1 MFEVKKSPF
10 HLLETKFPQTA
21 LLGRGCLV
29 LSLEDEVV
37 GWNPLARDDG
47 YENKGVHLSYALK
60 SSLADSLTDSRPST
74 PRFCLFQM
82 AH

>member
-10 HLLETKFPQTA
+10 HPLETKFPQTHYWEGTVLCCPLKMK
-21 LLGRGCLV
+21 LLNETLWLEMMAMKIKGFTLV
-29 LSLEDEVV
+29 ML
-37 GWNPLARDDG
+37 R
-47 YENKGVHLSYALK
+47 